1 MKKSN
6 AVRYRGIVT
15 GLCGSR
21 VGVTTNDRWGISV
34 QRMMN
39 PVPIVIALEASEFS
53 FKVVNIPEE
62 DVIEVFTT
70 NCSYQ
75 SLHEGM

>member
-1 MKKSN
+1 
-6 AVRYRGIVT
+6 VRYPGIVT

-21 VGVTTNDRWGISV
+21 ARVTTNDRWGISV

-39 PVPIVIALEASEFS
+39 PVPIVIALEVSEFS

-75 SLHEGM
+75 SLLG

>member
-1 MKKSN
+1 
-6 AVRYRGIVT
+6 
-15 GLCGSR
+15 
-21 VGVTTNDRWGISV
+21 
-34 QRMMN
+34 MMN
-39 PVPIVIALEASEFS
+39 PVPIVIALEVSEFS